1 MLTAIQI
8 KLIICVV
15 LAAGIGGGFLYVKSL
30 RDDNKQLTE
39 NNRMLEWAASEHERI
54 AKEAKEFELLALS
67 EKEAL
72 KRENDTYVSNITSG
86 KYRVYIRASCPATT
100 QATVSG
106 EPGET
111 YAELGGNVRQDIL
124 RFRGVLGEVQSDFND
139 CKRRLRN
146 ESAK

>member
-1 MLTAIQI
+1 MLTTLQI
-8 KLIICVV
+8 KIIIYVV
-15 LAAGIGGGFLYVKSL
+15 LAAGISGGFLYVKTL

-39 NNRMLEWAASEHERI
+39 NNIMLNWAASEHERI
-54 AKEAKEFELLALS
+54 AKEAKEFEQLALS

-72 KRENDTYVSNITSG
+72 KRENDNYISNITSG

-100 QATVSG
+100 QAAVPS
-106 EPGET
+106 ESREA
-111 YAELGGNVRQDIL
+111 YAELGGDVRQDIL
-124 RFRGVLGEVQSDFND
+124 RFRGILGEVQSDFND